1 MFRYLEYDVPNFSVG
16 IIKTKVNMKYK
27 NAHEQGGIILDDIMK
42 QVRLQEIRS
51 KITQYS
57 SVKNEIEGIKRDCA
71 KEHENW
77 KTDFNRLANSRE
89 LSEVKRKNVFEGN
102 MADIL
107 HREVGD
113 AISQIKKGVAGAE
126 TLESVLGIQIKK
138 LEGKIQDLKA
148 EKQRLEQSS
157 V

>member
-1 MFRYLEYDVPNFSVG
+1 
-16 IIKTKVNMKYK
+16 
-27 NAHEQGGIILDDIMK
+27 
-42 QVRLQEIRS
+42 
-51 KITQYS
+51 
-57 SVKNEIEGIKRDCA
+57 
-71 KEHENW
+71 
-77 KTDFNRLANSRE
+77 
-89 LSEVKRKNVFEGN
+89 

-113 AISQIKKGVAGAE
+113 AISQIKKGGAE